1 MYTRIDIEGVD
12 KTGKDTICQYVNI
25 LSNYKYIINTRG
37 ILSQIVYNELYNRNA
52 DYNKCMFDND
62 HTLIVYLTANLED
75 LETRFKLTGETR
87 LPLQEHIDVF
97 NKARNMLRDNGIK
110 VIQYDTSEDTP
121 FTIAKD
127 IIDFMERNGGE
138 PR

>member
-37 ILSQIVYNELYNRNA
+37 ILSQIVYDELYNRDN
-52 DYNKCMFDND
+52 DYDRCIYDND
-62 HTLIVYLTANLED
+62 HTLIVYLTGKVED
-75 LETRFKLTGETR
+75 LDVRFKLTKEPRIPIQTH
-87 LPLQEHIDVF
+87 LDVF
-97 NKARNMLRDNGIK
+97 NKVRNRLRDSGIK
-110 VIQYDTSEDTP
+110 VLEYDTSEYTP
-121 FTIAKD
+121 YTIAKD

-138 PR
+138 PK